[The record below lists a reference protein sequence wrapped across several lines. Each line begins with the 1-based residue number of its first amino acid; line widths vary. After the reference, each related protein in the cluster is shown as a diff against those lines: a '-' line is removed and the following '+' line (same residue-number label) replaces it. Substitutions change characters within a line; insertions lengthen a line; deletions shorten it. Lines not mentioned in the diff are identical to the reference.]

1 MDDSEKMLHLKAIV
15 GGKDD
20 DVTLLSYL
28 YQAQS
33 VILGRMYPYLS
44 DSLYS
49 NLTLPEKYSWKQI
62 RIAAY
67 LLNKRGAEGELS
79 HSENGTGRSYASAD
93 VPSEMLIDV
102 LPMVGIPG

>member
-20 DVTLLSYL
+20 DVTLLSFL

-33 VILGRMYPYLS
+33 VILGRMYPCMPDEQFS
-44 DSLYS
+44 TK
-49 NLTLPEKYSWKQI
+49 TLPEKYSWKQI

-67 LLNKRGAEGELS
+67 LMNKRGADGETS

-93 VPSEMLIDV
+93 VPPEMLIDV
-102 LPMVGIPG
+102 LPMADIPR